1 MTTSDDQTLLTLT
14 PGIGSGPIL
23 RLDAPLSFWGGV
35 DPSTGIII
43 DAHHPQAGIRITDAI
58 VVLESVRGSN
68 AGGTVLMECIRAGT
82 APAGIVLRY
91 PTQILAVG
99 PIVAGEIY
107 GRALPI
113 VVTTNLT
120 ADVLRAGNR
129 VRIEAESVHARITL
143 QA

>member
-1 MTTSDDQTLLTLT
+1 
-14 PGIGSGPIL
+14 
-23 RLDAPLSFWGGV
+23 
-35 DPSTGIII
+35 
-43 DAHHPQAGIRITDAI
+43 
-58 VVLESVRGSN
+58 
-68 AGGTVLMECIRAGT
+68 MECIRAGT